1 MESKN
6 RDSWISIVALIF
18 TLLAALGAGF
28 SLSKMMPHIQPWQAP
43 LYAIVGG
50 IFIALSDVIPYRS
63 SRLSRTNSFQRPGQ
77 YKDSGRQHRGG
88 AVPRS
93 AALKVRRSV
102 SPPSRKIDTSEE
114 VSAIRSGSAIFSFQD
129 PPLSVPFSWR
139 VWLYRQPLTPY

>member
-50 IFIALSDVIPYRS
+50 IFIALSDVILIQV
-63 SRLSRTNSFQRPGQ
+63 LSSFQN
-77 YKDSGRQHRGG
+77 
-88 AVPRS
+88 
-93 AALKVRRSV
+93 
-102 SPPSRKIDTSEE
+102 E
-114 VSAIRSGSAIFSFQD
+114 
-129 PPLSVPFSWR
+129 
-139 VWLYRQPLTPY
+139 